1 MSARDTDYELTISE
15 FGRRAGLSHKA
26 LRLYDVSGLL
36 APARVDPVNGYRFYS
51 TSQLERARRISVM
64 RQLDIPLATIT
75 EVLAGT
81 DEEALIRLDRWWAAE
96 QATNE
101 SRKAT
106 LGYLRDR
113 LLRPSSPALPLRAVL
128 TRAVPETKIASIRAD
143 TDQQSLVG
151 VIISST
157 MEIRAMLNQ
166 AGAGLVGGSWVI
178 YHGAVTPESEATVE
192 VCVPFTGLV
201 DPAGPIAIRVE
212 PAHAEAYCSIT
223 KDECAYPMIMLA
235 YDLVDDWV
243 RRTGVPTAGAPRE
256 VYHPNFPTA
265 AGPDLAVDVALPIIA
280 RAWSP

>member
-1 MSARDTDYELTISE
+1 MRDTDDELTISE

-36 APARVDPVNGYRFYS
+36 APARVDANGYRLYS
-51 TSQLERARRISVM
+51 ERQLERARRISVM
-64 RQLDIPLATIT
+64 RQLDMPLATIT

-81 DEEALIRLDRWWAAE
+81 DDEGLIRLDRWWAAE

-101 SRKAT
+101 ARKAT
-106 LGYLRDR
+106 LEYLRDR
-113 LLRPSSPALPLRAVL
+113 LLRPSTPGLPPRAVL
-128 TRAVPETKIASIRAD
+128 TREVPETKIATIRAD
-143 TDQQSLVG
+143 ADQQSLIG

-157 MEIRAMLNQ
+157 MEIRAHLHQ
-166 AGAGLVGGSWVI
+166 AGAHLVGGSWVI
-178 YHGAVTPESEATVE
+178 YHGSVTPESEATVE

-212 PAHAEAYCSIT
+212 PAQTEAYCTIT
-223 KDECAYPMIMLA
+223 KDECSYPRIMLA
-235 YDLVDDWV
+235 YDLVTDWV

-265 AGPDLAVDVALPIIA
+265 AGSELAVDIAQPI
-280 RAWSP
+280 AWQIGA